1 MQIRRILIIA
11 LLLLLPVRATTADEE
26 KSLREHP
33 GYFPLEELGILDA
46 EKLTLEVNLHA
57 PMLKLVAAATRGA
70 DPDFS
75 QLVEGLE
82 AVRVRIAPLAD
93 LDPEKVR
100 ANIARAGRWLRE
112 RGWQTIVRTQDGDEQ
127 IHIYLRQEGNEILG
141 LAILALDEGGEATVI
156 NIAGPIDLS
165 KLGSLA
171 QKLDIPLLGEVVPE
185 KSPPSGSS
193 ESDSESE
200 KEP

>member
-1 MQIRRILIIA
+1 MQIRRILILA
-11 LLLLLPVRATTADEE
+11 LLLWLPVRAVTADDAKPLE
-26 KSLREHP
+26 EHP

-46 EKLTLEVNLHA
+46 EELTLEVNLHA

-75 QLVEGLE
+75 QLVEGLA
-82 AVRVRIAPLAD
+82 AVRVRIAPLED

-100 ANIARAGRWLRE
+100 ANVTRAGRWLRE
-112 RGWQTIVRTQDGDEQ
+112 RGWQTIVRTQDDDEQ
-127 IHIYLRQEGNEILG
+127 IHIYLKESDGEIVG
-141 LAILALDEGGEATVI
+141 LAILALDRGKEATVI

-171 QKLDIPLLGEVVPE
+171 RKLDIPLLEEAVPE
-185 KSPPSGSS
+185 KSPK
-193 ESDSESE
+193 SE